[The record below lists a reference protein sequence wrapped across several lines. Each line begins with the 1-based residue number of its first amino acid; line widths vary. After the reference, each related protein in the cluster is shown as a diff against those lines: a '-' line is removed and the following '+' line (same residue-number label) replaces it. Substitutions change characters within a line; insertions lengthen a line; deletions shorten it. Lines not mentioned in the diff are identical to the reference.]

1 MGDSV
6 TTDHISPAG
15 SFKDTTPAGKHLLDN
30 SVNVKDFNSY
40 GSRRGNFKIMQ
51 RGTFANIRLSN
62 KLVPEKTGGFTKLL
76 PDGVEM
82 SIYDAAQEYKKK
94 NTNLIIFAGKD
105 YGCGSS
111 RDWAAKGTKLLGVK
125 AVIAESFER
134 IHRSNLVGMGIMP
147 LQFNNNESLNNSQ
160 TIGKIET
167 GSISKICFKHI
178 KNSKVFEFKPNDLTV
193 NAAWLFLSQRLNFLS
208 GRRIS
213 ILGAGNIGSKL
224 ALKLVECGSDVHLYR
239 RDDYKGFNIS
249 HGLNLIKP
257 INTVS
262 SVQFHQSAIQA
273 AFMSDVV
280 IGASSGSQIIN
291 EDIINCV
298 KKDCI
303 VFDLGKNNLSKG
315 AINLARNNSLEIY
328 RADVTPAIEAYV
340 YEVIK
345 MQDILNNSYGIK
357 DLGFCNIVGGGYS
370 GENGDIVVDNISD
383 PKRIIGVSDG
393 NGNIKKRLNTED
405 DYNMMKILKEFF
417 ND

>member
-1 MGDSV
+1 MNK
-6 TTDHISPAG
+6 AG
-15 SFKDTTPAGKHLLDN
+15 FLKNLSSRVDEM
-30 SVNVKDFNSY
+30 NSY
-40 GSRRGNFKIMQ
+40 NKKTVFTIASTAKQ
-51 RGTFANIRLSN
+51 DDESYLTPIRINEHFIISGCVIFGHNDILS
-62 KLVPEKTGGFTKLL
+62 
-76 PDGVEM
+76 
-82 SIYDAAQEYKKK
+82 
-94 NTNLIIFAGKD
+94 II
-105 YGCGSS
+105 
-111 RDWAAKGTKLLGVK
+111 
-125 AVIAESFER
+125 
-134 IHRSNLVGMGIMP
+134 NLVDGKFDIILVDSEKKIP
-147 LQFNNNESLNNSQ
+147 IRFNNNESLNNSQ

-167 GSISKICFKHI
+167 GSISKICFKNI

-224 ALKLVECGSDVHLYR
+224 ALKLVESGSDVHLYR
-239 RDDYKGFNIS
+239 RDDYKGFSIS

-357 DLGFCNIVGGGYS
+357 DLGFCNIVGGGYF

-393 NGNIKKRLNTED
+393 NGNIKKRLNSED